1 MHAGRYRRTAALLA
15 VTGSALLIAAGC
27 GSDSD
32 SSSSS
37 DSKDTKTTS
46 TMSDSS
52 SSDSMTASDTTISS
66 PGVDLRLTLD
76 RLLGEHAALALVALD
91 KTIAGEQD
99 AQATVDALGANTDD
113 LAAAIGSVYG
123 DDAAEAFKSQWTAH
137 IGMFVKYATGV
148 AKKDPAMKAAAAK
161 DLAGYQASFAKFLS
175 TAAGLDANAASAAL
189 GMHVKQ
195 LEASMDAFGA
205 GDYPKAYATAREAYA
220 HMFGTGD
227 ALAAAISRQM
237 PDKFG
242 TGAVGSGTADTRVLL
257 DQQLGEHAFLAT
269 VALTK
274 TMAGAKDAGAAVKA
288 LDGNT
293 VDLGKTIGSVYGKDA
308 QEAFLAQ
315 WRAHIGF
322 FVEYATGLAKNDDK
336 LKQKGADDLGG
347 YSEGFAKFLATAT
360 GGDKA
365 AFKSALEE
373 HVMQLTG
380 ALDDADSGDAGKA
393 WMGERTAYEHM
404 FGTGDAI
411 LTAIVQQNPDKF
423 PAAKDPNSSDAGTAG
438 GGDSD
443 SMNG

>member
-1 MHAGRYRRTAALLA
+1 MDTMHAGRYRRTAALLA

-27 GSDSD
+27 GSDN
-32 SSSSS
+32 SSSS
-37 DSKDTKTTS
+37 DSKDSKTTS
-46 TMSDSS
+46 TMSK
-52 SSDSMTASDTTISS
+52 SDSADSMKTSDTSISS
-66 PGVDLRLTLD
+66 PGVDLRVTLD
-76 RLLGEHAALALVALD
+76 RLLGEHAALALVALN
-91 KTIAGEQD
+91 KTIAGEKD

-123 DDAAEAFKSQWTAH
+123 DDAAQAFKTQWTAH

-161 DLAGYQASFAKFLS
+161 DLAGYQASFAKFLN

-205 GDYPKAYATAREAYA
+205 GDYPKAYASAREAYA
-220 HMFGTGD
+220 HMYGTGD
-227 ALAAAISRQM
+227 ALAAAISKQM

-242 TGAVGSGTADTRVLL
+242 TGTVGSGTADTRVLL

-274 TMAGAKDAGAAVKA
+274 TMGGAKDAGAAVKA

-293 VDLGKTIGSVYGKDA
+293 VDLSKTIGSVYGKDA
-308 QEAFLAQ
+308 QAAFLSQ
-315 WRAHIGF
+315 WRAHIGM
-322 FVEYATGLAKNDDK
+322 FVDYATGLATNDDT
-336 LKQKGADDLGG
+336 LKQKGADDLDG
-347 YSEGFAKFLATAT
+347 YSEGFSKFLATAT
-360 GGDKA
+360 GGDQA
-365 AFKSALEE
+365 AFKSALDE

-380 ALDDADSGDAGKA
+380 ALDDADAGDAGKA
-393 WMGERTAYEHM
+393 WTGERTAYEHM

-411 LTAIVQQNPDKF
+411 VAAIVKQNPDKF
-423 PAAKDPNSSDAGTAG
+423 PAGSG
-438 GGDSD
+438 GGTSSSD